1 MFVYPIIMGNTTL
14 HIEPY
19 MTEQQN
25 REIEKTVKRE
35 RGRLFSFIRSR
46 VSDPEEAEDI
56 LQDVFY
62 QLTETYRLM
71 KPVEQW
77 TAWLFR
83 VARNK
88 ITDRYRK
95 KKTERLD
102 STIHQEEDGEPLF
115 LTDLIASEGVSANDE
130 MMRDML
136 MEEVERALEELPEDQ
151 RNVFVWHEI
160 EGRSF
165 QEMSEE
171 TGVTVNTLLS
181 RKRYAVI
188 FLRERLKELYSEMF
202 ND

>member
-1 MFVYPIIMGNTTL
+1 MGNTTL
-14 HIEPY
+14 PLEPY

-25 REIEKTVKRE
+25 REIEKTVIKE
-35 RGRLFSFIRSR
+35 RKRLFSFIRSR
-46 VSDPEEAEDI
+46 VNDPQEAEDI

-102 STIHQEEDGEPLF
+102 VAIHHEEDGEPLF
-115 LTDLIASEGVSANDE
+115 LTDLISSSGADASDE
-130 MMRDML
+130 VMRDML
-136 MEEVERALEELPEDQ
+136 MEEVDRALEELPEEQ
-151 RNVFVWHEI
+151 REVFIWHEI
-160 EGRSF
+160 EGKSF
-165 QEMSEE
+165 QEMADE
-171 TGVTVNTLLS
+171 TGLTVNTLLS
-181 RKRYAVI
+181 RKRYAVL
-188 FLRERLKELYSEMF
+188 FLRERLKELYNEMF
-202 ND
+202 NE